1 MKLTVLMGSSGR
13 PVAQSITVWTPTK
26 VAGIDSGLL
35 RSAWSKTKPGLVFFF
50 CTKTKDLQCELRTLT
65 TVAPQSRRKS
75 AGAGLGRTKHL
86 TSYPSSKARRTICL
100 PKVPVAPT
108 TKMLVGR
115 TGVPGARLTAA
126 ALHVTGTTDDGFRL
140 RDEEDGRV
148 GIELSGERD
157 RRQERLEEEA
167 TEEEEELWWLRVPRV
182 TS

>member
-1 MKLTVLMGSSGR
+1 M
-13 PVAQSITVWTPTK
+13 AQSITVWTPTK

-35 RSAWSKTKPGLVFFF
+35 RSA
-50 CTKTKDLQCELRTLT
+50 LT

-140 RDEEDGRV
+140 KDEEDGRV